1 MDVESDESSNGDLL
15 GDAENDMLL
24 EADGP
29 GAAEEAF
36 NDGTAIGEHVEEA
49 PMRLPRNPSDPTPE
63 EREKHNKTHVPHRP
77 WCAVC
82 MSARGREDKHYT
94 QTSIEMEL
102 GLPMVVLDYAQI
114 EDADEDVMAEADNMA
129 EDPTKVQTHEA
140 DAPKDGNTLSKPRKR
155 RLMIGRDRWT
165 KQVMAHLVKCK
176 GLGDET
182 IVKRVTQAVDELGY
196 TKVVIKTDGE
206 PAIVAVQEKIAAN
219 RVHGTLVEN
228 PPAYDPQAN
237 GGAER
242 AVAEVKA
249 QLRAIKFGLEKKV
262 GTRIDIGRPMVEWM
276 IPHAAD
282 VINRFLVGSD
292 GKTAYYRIHHRW
304 FKAAVFEFGKQV
316 WAKPLR
322 QTNWNKA
329 TETKRKLSLR
339 SNWIEGTWVGF
350 NSRSNEH
357 VIVLPGGGPAM
368 RVRTVRARPSS
379 ERWSAKAIE

>member
-1 MDVESDESSNGDLL
+1 MDRAAQCNASRARFWPAALIDENQCISPTHTAGVGTVGGMDVESDESSNGDFL
-15 GDAENDMLL
+15 GDAENDMVL

-114 EDADEDVMAEADNMA
+114 EDADEEVMAEADNMA

-249 QLRAIKFGLEKKV
+249 QLRAIKFGLENRI
-262 GTRIDIGRPMVEWM
+262 GTR
-276 IPHAAD
+276 
-282 VINRFLVGSD
+282 S
-292 GKTAYYRIHHRW
+292 T
-304 FKAAVFEFGKQV
+304 
-316 WAKPLR
+316 
-322 QTNWNKA
+322 
-329 TETKRKLSLR
+329 
-339 SNWIEGTWVGF
+339 
-350 NSRSNEH
+350 
-357 VIVLPGGGPAM
+357 
-368 RVRTVRARPSS
+368 S
-379 ERWSAKAIE
+379 EDRWSNG